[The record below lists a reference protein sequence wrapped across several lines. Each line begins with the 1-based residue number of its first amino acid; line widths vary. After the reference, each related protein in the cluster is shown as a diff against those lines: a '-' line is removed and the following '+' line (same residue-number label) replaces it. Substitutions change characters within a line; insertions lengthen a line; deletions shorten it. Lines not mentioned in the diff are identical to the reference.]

1 MNLNIMHSL
10 NSPNSSPTTPDFQS
24 GGATY
29 HHQQQQHGHH
39 THHQSQLPHHPRN
52 FQTAG
57 GGPSSGY
64 SRAGDSNSS
73 TPLPSSPGSSITMDL
88 FDDGSCDPPPPSG
101 RASTKRQRLDD
112 GSVNGNSG
120 AINVSGG
127 PGGIGGLVGGGAGGG
142 GGGGGGG
149 GNADSMSLLS
159 SVSSPG
165 SNGNNN
171 GLATLTV
178 PKKSSRA
185 RSDSAPLG
193 YNGGGGLTMHSW
205 QHQQQHQQQQQQQ
218 QQQMGIMGRPRS
230 GSGLVPTRVGGTT
243 GAATAASMGGN
254 GNGRTPLLS
263 ITTVES
269 DMGGPR

>member
-149 GNADSMSLLS
+149 NADSMSLLS